1 MDLVEQIERMEWELS
16 QKDPER
22 HAEIAATYEDILAKL
37 HTNKPVYLT
46 ESERPIE
53 EVDGEVLL
61 RRRMKLA
68 FLRKVSWFRLLG
80 IRSTQG

>member
-1 MDLVEQIERMEWELS
+1 MDLVEQIERMDWELS

-22 HAEIAATYEDILAKL
+22 HAEIATTYEDILAKL

-53 EVDGEVLL
+53 EVDEEVRAL
-61 RRRMKLA
+61 RWYKDALETALWHNARQ
-68 FLRKVSWFRLLG
+68 
-80 IRSTQG
+80 RSQDD

>member
-1 MDLVEQIERMEWELS
+1 MDLVEQIERMDWELS

-46 ESERPIE
+46 ESERPMEDVDE
-53 EVDGEVLL
+53 EVRAL
-61 RRRMKLA
+61 RWYKDALETALWDNARQ
-68 FLRKVSWFRLLG
+68 
-80 IRSTQG
+80 RSQDD